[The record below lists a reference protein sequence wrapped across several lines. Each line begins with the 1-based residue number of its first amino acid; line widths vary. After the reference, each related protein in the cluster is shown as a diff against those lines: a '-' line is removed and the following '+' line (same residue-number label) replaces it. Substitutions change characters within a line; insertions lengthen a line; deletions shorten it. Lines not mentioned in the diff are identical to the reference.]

1 MKSPKVSSTDLKDYK
16 KQSFEIISC
25 YDSHVHWLM
34 TGEKKTF
41 LDLEKFK
48 DISQIQT
55 DHIHKTQFK
64 GDWLMGFGW
73 HDAHFMGEKPHF
85 TAIDRI
91 SKTFPICFIKKDAHS
106 CILNSLGLK
115 LFLEKFADNSEALK
129 FLEKDDQGQPTGVL
143 KEGTF
148 YLLFSILPPTS
159 DENIKNYLL
168 KGQEYFLS
176 KGITHIRDMTCSL
189 KQWQA
194 ITELEQQELI
204 KIYVEVLFNIENLN
218 DLKESILPF
227 LKKQNSIPM
236 KHIQIQGVKLF
247 VDGSLGSETAFI
259 SEPYLNSHSVGYK
272 LWNEEDLKEALRL
285 IWGQGLQVSIH
296 TLGDESVKYVIQ
308 IVRELQKEKVTGV
321 LHLEHLELLS
331 TETIQLMK
339 SLHVRCHMQPCHW
352 LSDKKWIDSKL
363 SAKLKKN
370 LFRWEA
376 LRKAKVP
383 LFFGSDSPIEEADIY
398 SNLQALEESQHQGV
412 EGLNDDYLKYF
423 SHPTNK
429 NGKSFFSGGK
439 VQRILLDEKEIFK
452 I

>member
-1 MKSPKVSSTDLKDYK
+1 MKSLKVSSTDFKDYK
-16 KQSFEIISC
+16 KQSFVITSC

-41 LDLEKFK
+41 LDLEKFENMT
-48 DISQIQT
+48 QI
-55 DHIHKTQFK
+55 HLEIINKNQFK
-64 GDWLMGFGW
+64 GDWLIGFGW
-73 HDAHFMGEKPHF
+73 HDTHFLGEKPHF
-85 TAIDRI
+85 KVLDRI
-91 SKTFPICFIKKDAHS
+91 STSFPICFIKKDAHS
-106 CILNSLGLK
+106 CILNTKGLK
-115 LFLEKFADNSEALK
+115 IFLEAFQENSEALK
-129 FLEKDDQGQPTGVL
+129 FLEKDEQGQPTGIL

-148 YLLFSILPPTS
+148 YQLFSLLPPIS

-189 KQWQA
+189 KQWQI
-194 ITELEQQELI
+194 ITELEQQDLI
-204 KIYVEVLFNIENLN
+204 KIYVEVLFNIETLN
-218 DLKESILPF
+218 DLKETILPF
-227 LKKQNSIPM
+227 LKKQTQVSM

-259 SEPYLNSHSVGYK
+259 SEPYLNTQSVGYK
-272 LWNEEDLKEALRL
+272 LWTEENLKEALRL
-285 IWGQGLQVSIH
+285 IWGLALQVSIH

-308 IVRELQKEKVTGV
+308 VARELQKEKITGV
-321 LHLEHLELLS
+321 LHLEHVELLS

-339 SLHVRCHMQPCHW
+339 SLHIRCHMQPCHW

-363 SAKLKKN
+363 SPKLKKN

-398 SNLQALEESQHQGV
+398 SNLQALEESRLQGI
-412 EGLNDDYLKYF
+412 EALSDDYLKFF
-423 SHPTNK
+423 SHPVNK
-429 NGKSFFSGGK
+429 NGKSFFCDGK
-439 VQRILLDEKEIFK
+439 LQKVLLDDKEIFRT
-452 I
+452 